1 MEVRSRPLFS
11 GNGVTSAGEG
21 SEHVLPYS
29 ISGPNSETCPPT
41 SFLCIP
47 HLSNHADLFR
57 KQAGTSTGQTG
68 PGSGHTESWQ
78 GLPPQMISTGGNAAP
93 SSVVMSPTCVIRGK
107 RRWVTEM
114 GKGSISLAHR
124 GSTPQRTAARGNPPM
139 PSKRLPIVS
148 VHMTMMTS
156 YHDLATKPD
165 SSIWISGKAY
175 RIQLNLPMS
184 GSEES
189 GGFVIIKLKYV
200 NTLLLYTYC

>member
-11 GNGVTSAGEG
+11 GDGVSSAGE
-21 SEHVLPYS
+21 SSNDVLPYS
-29 ISGPNSETCPPT
+29 VSGPNSESC
-41 SFLCIP
+41 SASAFLCIP
-47 HLSNHADLFR
+47 HLPNHADLFR
-57 KQAGTSTGQTG
+57 KQAGTSAGQTG

-124 GSTPQRTAARGNPPM
+124 GFTPQRTAARGNPPM

-148 VHMTMMTS
+148 TLIMICS
-156 YHDLATKPD
+156 FFILLPLGR
-165 SSIWISGKAY
+165 WSGWCSL
-175 RIQLNLPMS
+175 RL
-184 GSEES
+184 GRCRRR
-189 GGFVIIKLKYV
+189 
-200 NTLLLYTYC
+200 T